1 MMLFAILSML
11 GPQQQH
17 LVDNMSALVLH
28 ESSELEK
35 MTTSDSD
42 KGEALRSTKGTD
54 MQQVVRR
61 VLSSRGYVDRR
72 LASIFGARITDR
84 EKRDN
89 VDLDF
94 QLEKTTRKLLHAEEQ
109 QQPVNF
115 VDAVEPEQVEVT
127 AQIEA
132 ETV

>member
-1 MMLFAILSML
+1 MMLLAILSML
-11 GPQQQH
+11 SPQQQH
-17 LVDNMSALVLH
+17 LVDSMSALVLH

-72 LASIFGARITDR
+72 LASIFGARKTDR

-89 VDLDF
+89 VELDL
-94 QLEKTTRKLLHAEEQ
+94 QLEKTTRKLVYAVEQ
-109 QQPVNF
+109 QQPAHF